1 MKQVRFIEQHLTEA
15 ADLLAAQ
22 SEQYLND
29 FPVLPAH
36 IADRERAFTFL
47 NALFEKTE
55 GKGVVMFEKDR
66 MVGYMIGYYD
76 QNVFFGRHVWVP
88 FGGFSI
94 AASNEYQNLRALY
107 AAAGDIWIRDG
118 ILNHYLVCPAVQE
131 WQRAAFSLS
140 FGQEQAYAVSSTIEE
155 RPEILPPQGITIR
168 EVQPEDASQL
178 AASGH
183 WIAAHLNKAP
193 VWEPVPQQHLTEVR
207 QGYAELAD
215 DDTSTTWIALD
226 GEKLVAY
233 VAIYTVDIGAIHYLG
248 TPKAAHFAAA
258 ATHPEYRKRG
268 IGRALFTHI
277 LNVAHQ
283 QGYEQIFTDWRTTNL
298 EADCYWPTFGF
309 CPFAHRLLRRV
320 NPIYQPFQE

>member
-1 MKQVRFIEQHLTEA
+1 MKHVRFIEQHLAEA

-36 IADRERAFTFL
+36 IADREITFTFL
-47 NALFEKTE
+47 SALFEKAE
-55 GKGVVMFEKDR
+55 GKGVVVFEEDR
-66 MVGYMIGYYD
+66 MVGYMLGYYD

-88 FGGFSI
+88 FGGFTI
-94 AASNEYQNLRALY
+94 AASNEYQTFRALY
-107 AAAGDIWIRDG
+107 AAAGDIWIRDE
-118 ILNHYLVCPAVQE
+118 ILNHYLVCPLVRG
-131 WQRAAFSLS
+131 WQQAAFSLS
-140 FGQEQAYAVSSTIEE
+140 FGQEQAYAISSTIDE
-155 RPEILPPQGITIR
+155 RPEILPPQGITLR
-168 EVQPEDASQL
+168 EVLPEDASQL
-178 AASGH
+178 AARGH
-183 WIAAHLNKAP
+183 WITAHLNKAP
-193 VWEPVPQQHLTEVR
+193 VWEPVPQQHLTELR

-226 GEKLVAY
+226 GEELVAY

-268 IGRALFTHI
+268 IGRALYTHI

-283 QGYEQIFTDWRTTNL
+283 QGYEQVFTDWRTTNL
-298 EADCYWPTFGF
+298 EADRYWPTFGF
-309 CPFAHRLLRRV
+309 RPFAHRLLRRV
-320 NPIYQPFQE
+320 NPIYQPFQV